1 MSTPGAALGST
12 LGAGPGAPA
21 SDGTDSGRVRVL
33 LNLAHAIDH
42 MFLLIFATAVG
53 SISTEFGFARWED
66 LMPYGVGA
74 FVLFGLG
81 SLPSGRLGD
90 LWGRRSMMLLFFFGI
105 GGAAILAALTQSAWQ
120 LAAALTLLGAF
131 ASIYHPVGIP
141 MLLQS
146 TRNPGAVIGVNG
158 LSGNLGIAVAAL
170 STGFMVQWFGWRAA
184 FAVPG
189 LLAIGSGVLFA
200 RWCPRES
207 EAPSRRSTKAAVSL
221 PPQLLAR
228 VLVVMTAA
236 AVTGSLLFNF
246 TTNGNAQLLS
256 ERFRGIVEDP
266 ALLGMMLAAVYA
278 VASLAQVVVGRLI
291 DRVALKPLY
300 LGIALAQIP
309 LLGLAAQAQGWWLL
323 ALLLA
328 VMVVIFGAIPFTDAM
343 IVRYV
348 DDRIRSRVAGARL
361 TVSIGIS
368 SLAVWLLGPVVK
380 ASSFGT
386 LMWIM
391 AAIAACTVAVVM
403 WLPGEPRAEVAPQ
416 A

>member
-1 MSTPGAALGST
+1 MSTPST
-12 LGAGPGAPA
+12 VVSQTLRDVPGAPA
-21 SDGTDSGRVRVL
+21 GDGVSRRRVRVL
-33 LNLAHAIDH
+33 LNVGHAIDH

-53 SISTEFGFARWED
+53 TIAAEFGFARWED
-66 LMPYGVGA
+66 LMPFGVGA
-74 FVLFGLG
+74 FVLFGVG

-90 LWGRRSMMLLFFFGI
+90 LWGRRNMMLLFFFGI
-105 GGAAILAALTQSAWQ
+105 GASAILAALTQNAWQ

-146 TRNPGAVIGVNG
+146 ARNPGAVIGVNG

-184 FAVPG
+184 FALPG
-189 LLAIGSGVLFA
+189 LLALGCGALFA
-200 RWCPRES
+200 RWCPTET
-207 EAPSRRSTKAAVSL
+207 EAPSRRTTKASVNL
-221 PPQLLAR
+221 PPALLAR
-228 VLVVMTAA
+228 VLVVMTSA

-246 TTNGNAQLLS
+246 TTNGNAQLLA

-300 LGIALAQIP
+300 LGIAIAQIP
-309 LLGLAAQAQGWWLL
+309 LLLMAAQAQGWWLL

-386 LMWIM
+386 LLWIM
-391 AAIAACTVAVVM
+391 AAIAACTVAVVL